1 MKKSNFILYTIFI
14 LIISILTVI
23 AISADILTYK
33 VTTLYPNKARL
44 SANQDLFLFSLN
56 LSGST
61 HSSVEIKSLTY
72 TLMYDPLINAS
83 SLQSVRMYHKSAT
96 NETLVA
102 FGTYIGG
109 AKISFVMNSTIN
121 INRGVTENF
130 LIRANISHKNGT
142 GIPDKLSFALKTTD
156 VFIVPSTSVTIT
168 NEGNPTG
175 NFTYTNYIW
184 DNQLTV
190 TNLRQL
196 IQNTPGP
203 LQRNQSYGV
212 FGFSIDSPTYAT
224 TGNGFFISKIIM
236 YYPAYAGNDYNDI
249 EEVKLYLDNG
259 DRIYNTADDSLI
271 STHNPNST
279 TLEFNLSTALYVN
292 SSSPQ
297 IIWTTVKIAPNAKTN
312 NNLIL
317 RLDVTNTSLE
327 WSSYTWS
334 PQGTYLHSWTNT
346 ITDTVPPG
354 NVTEPTI
361 VVGKDKIFLKWKNPS
376 DKDIK
381 FIRLI
386 YQTVASYPPNPFLGI
401 ITDIDVSNM
410 IGKETNFLWTGL
422 ASGMAH
428 NFKIFTFDSASNYQA
443 AGVPSLS
450 ATPLSTTSTPSSPGN
465 VEIVPREKYISFKWD
480 ASSDPK
486 HHHYL
491 IKAHVEYQGT
501 SYYTNSSP
509 IYTTSLELDKNIL
522 GINYYSSFTNY
533 FSVVSVDIDGELS
546 NNDFTNTTSI
556 DEIYKIA
563 VRTTYNP
570 ITQKTALV
578 YRNIFRPANNEYA
591 RVIVNIDNRSNVS
604 IKIYSLSGEHVRT
617 LANRTLDP
625 GTHEFNW
632 NGKDLRST
640 TVHPGVY
647 FVHIKFDDFN
657 EVKKVVV
664 RR

>member
-33 VTTLYPNKARL
+33 VTTLYPNKARF
-44 SANQDLFLFSLN
+44 SNNQDLFLFSLN
-56 LSGST
+56 LSGAT

-72 TLMYDPLINAS
+72 TLSYNPSPNFS
-83 SLQSVRMYHKSAT
+83 SLQTVRMYRKSGT
-96 NETLVA
+96 DEQLVA
-102 FGTYIGG
+102 LGIPIGTG
-109 AKISFVMNSTIN
+109 KMSFVMNSTIN
-121 INRGVTENF
+121 INQGTTENF
-130 LIRANISHKNGT
+130 LIRANITHKDGT

-156 VFIVPSTSVTIT
+156 VFIVPSTGVTIT

-184 DNQLTV
+184 DNALTI
-190 TNLRQL
+190 TNLRAL
-196 IQNTPGP
+196 IQSTPGS
-203 LQRNQSYGV
+203 LERNQTHGV

-259 DRIYNTADDSLI
+259 DRLYNTAYDSLI
-271 STHNPNST
+271 STVNPNST

-297 IIWTTVKIAPNAKTN
+297 IIWTAVKIAPNAKTN

-317 RLDVTNTSLE
+317 RLDVTNTSLK
-327 WSSYTWS
+327 WSSYAVS
-334 PQGTYLHSWTNT
+334 PQGTELHSWTNT
-346 ITDTVPPG
+346 IVDTIAPG
-354 NVTEPTI
+354 NVSDATI
-361 VVGKDKIFLKWKNPS
+361 VAGKDKIFLKWKNPS

-381 FIRLI
+381 FIHLI
-386 YQTVASYPPNPFLGI
+386 YNTGNFPLAPF
-401 ITDIDVSNM
+401 TDTYTNIDVSNM
-410 IGKETNFLWTGL
+410 IGKETNFIWTGL
-422 ASGMAH
+422 TFTSTY
-428 NFKIFTFDSASNYQA
+428 NFKLYAFDSASNYQST
-443 AGVPSLS
+443 GVPQLS
-450 ATPLSTTSTPSSPGN
+450 ATPTATTSTPSSPGN

-491 IKAHVEYQGT
+491 IKALIEHNGFNF
-501 SYYTNSSP
+501 YTNSSP
-509 IYTTSLELDKNIL
+509 IYATSLDLDKSIL
-522 GINYYSSFTNY
+522 GINYYDSFTGY
-533 FSVVSVDIDGELS
+533 FSVVAVDIDGELS
-546 NNDFTNTTSI
+546 NNDFTNTSSK
-556 DEIYKIA
+556 DDIYKIA
-563 VRTTYNP
+563 IRTTYSP
-570 ITQKTALV
+570 ITNKTALV

-604 IKIYSLSGEHVRT
+604 VKIYSLSGEHVRT

-632 NGKDLRST
+632 NGKDSRST

-647 FVHIKFDDFN
+647 FIHIKFDDFN